1 MKIVLLVFVTVFS
14 VLFGFGAFYQA
25 VKEKKERKQTEKK
38 YENMIKA
45 KEEDDKQKEEL
56 QTKITHHSNHTDNV
70 LESLDLLHNNNN
82 RTK

>member
-1 MKIVLLVFVTVFS
+1 MKIVLLIFITVFA
-14 VLFGFGAFYQA
+14 VLFGFGSFFQA

-56 QTKITHHSNHTDNV
+56 QNKITQHSNHTDNV
-70 LESLDLLHNNNN
+70 LESLDLLHNNS
-82 RTK
+82 KSKK